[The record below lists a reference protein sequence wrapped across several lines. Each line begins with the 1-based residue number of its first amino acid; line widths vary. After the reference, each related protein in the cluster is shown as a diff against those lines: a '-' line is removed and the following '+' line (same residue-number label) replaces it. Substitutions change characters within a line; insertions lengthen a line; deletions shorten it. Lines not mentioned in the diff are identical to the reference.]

1 MNIVMNKPIIG
12 ILGAGKLGT
21 TLAKLSTKA
30 GYKTLI
36 ASSKSA
42 TQIQLTISVLAPK
55 AIALNATELKHQAD
69 IIISALPLGKYR
81 SIEKDNLQKKI
92 ILDAMN
98 YWWEVDGN
106 NNIYSTKKHSSSEL
120 IQQYLPESTVIKALN
135 HMSYHDLQEEAG
147 QGKDGKRKS
156 IILAGDDQTAILTAA
171 QIVTDFGFDPLVLNS
186 LSQGKILE
194 PGSPLFGADDTK
206 ENLRKIVVQELKK
219 LT

>member
-1 MNIVMNKPIIG
+1 
-12 ILGAGKLGT
+12 
-21 TLAKLSTKA
+21 
-30 GYKTLI
+30 
-36 ASSKSA
+36 
-42 TQIQLTISVLAPK
+42 
-55 AIALNATELKHQAD
+55 
-69 IIISALPLGKYR
+69 
-81 SIEKDNLQKKI
+81 
-92 ILDAMN
+92 
-98 YWWEVDGN
+98 
-106 NNIYSTKKHSSSEL
+106 
-120 IQQYLPESTVIKALN
+120 
-135 HMSYHDLQEEAG
+135 MSYHDLQEEAG